1 MQVVKLPIS
10 GLLLFKPNIYKD
22 ERGYFFE
29 SWNEDLFKSNG
40 VDVSFVQDNQSFSHK
55 NVLRGLH
62 FQDPPYAQ
70 GKLVR
75 VIQGSVID
83 VAVDIRKK
91 SKTYGQYFS
100 LELSSKNN
108 YIFWIPPGFAH
119 GFAALEDN
127 TIFSYKC
134 TNVYNKK
141 SEGSLIWNDVN
152 LNIDW
157 GIDDPIVSS
166 KDMNSI
172 SFNDLE
178 SQF

>member
-29 SWNEDLFKSNG
+29 SWNEELFKSNG
-40 VDVSFVQDNQSFSHK
+40 VDLSFVQDNQSFSHK
-55 NVLRGLH
+55 NVIRGLH
-62 FQDPPYAQ
+62 FQNPPYAQ

-83 VAVDIRKK
+83 VAVDLRKK
-91 SKTYGQYFS
+91 SSTYGQYYS
-100 LELSSKNN
+100 VELSSKNN

-119 GFAALEDN
+119 GFATLEDK

-141 SEGSLIWNDVN
+141 SEGSLIWNDVD

-172 SFNDLE
+172 KFNDLN

>member
-1 MQVVKLPIS
+1 M
-10 GLLLFKPNIYKD
+10 GNI
-22 ERGYFFE
+22 
-29 SWNEDLFKSNG
+29 
-40 VDVSFVQDNQSFSHK
+40 
-55 NVLRGLH
+55 
-62 FQDPPYAQ
+62 
-70 GKLVR
+70 
-75 VIQGSVID
+75 
-83 VAVDIRKK
+83 IR
-91 SKTYGQYFS
+91 
-100 LELSSKNN
+100 LSYLQKNN

-119 GFAALEDN
+119 GFATLEDK

-141 SEGSLIWNDVN
+141 SEGSLIWNDVD

-172 SFNDLE
+172 KFNDLN

>member
-10 GLLLFKPNIYKD
+10 GLLLFKPSIYKD

-29 SWNEDLFKSNG
+29 SWNEELFKSNG
-40 VDVSFVQDNQSFSHK
+40 VDLSFVQDNQSFSHK
-55 NVLRGLH
+55 NVIRGLH
-62 FQDPPYAQ
+62 FQNPPYAQ

-83 VAVDIRKK
+83 VAVDLRKK
-91 SKTYGQYFS
+91 SSTYGQYYS
-100 LELSSKNN
+100 VELSSKNN

-119 GFAALEDN
+119 GFASLEDN

-141 SEGSLIWNDVN
+141 SEGSLIWNDVD

-172 SFNDLE
+172 KFNDLD